1 MNEIEGKMTHLPLL
15 EAFHLEGGYTKAE
28 AMEIMENVFLHN
40 PYYALLLPP
49 LSESDSRID
58 DILIELFI
66 NAYLL
71 SNGNM
76 RLLQEAILTELS
88 AEFSGDKTIVKEM
101 LKSIEGKDIFPI
113 TEADMIKD
121 KYGNFKPK
129 SKSTYKDVDLNADE
143 RTYLDKVK
151 FVKLKDNLYSSKPQ
165 PVIYY
170 GVDDYRARCEVLII
184 RGDEVLLDRGKNR
197 AEFGYSLPGGG
208 IDPKESIAVGAAR
221 ECEEEALIVP
231 KNIQYMN
238 IAWRE
243 DFPKPKLYNTGAIS
257 FVCVA
262 EFGRQFKGKIA
273 NEDKDEFAD
282 RAKWERFDSA
292 NLALPHKVAIER
304 YLGRKVFES
313 VEPEIESPYSA
324 YIIYES
330 DGETLVGHAKN
341 TVKDAA
347 SDVNSGIKTFGGAVV
362 NKAREIKTSIQKSD
376 NPIIRQFIKWYE
388 WAVNYDNEE
397 DKREAV
403 ITGSYFIRLR
413 RIFGKFLLYYS
424 LRPAIIAALPAG
436 TFLKFLI
443 GIVTFLGGA
452 IDLGVNEI
460 GRPLFTSGDPN
471 YEKARNR
478 VIQELELE
486 LKMTREKI
494 EDARSAGNVKAKYE
508 LMRVEN
514 KIESEIMRIKYGSK
528 R

>member
-101 LKSIEGKDIFPI
+101 LKG
-113 TEADMIKD
+113 
-121 KYGNFKPK
+121 
-129 SKSTYKDVDLNADE
+129 
-143 RTYLDKVK
+143 
-151 FVKLKDNLYSSKPQ
+151 
-165 PVIYY
+165 
-170 GVDDYRARCEVLII
+170 
-184 RGDEVLLDRGKNR
+184 
-197 AEFGYSLPGGG
+197 
-208 IDPKESIAVGAAR
+208 
-221 ECEEEALIVP
+221 
-231 KNIQYMN
+231 
-238 IAWRE
+238 
-243 DFPKPKLYNTGAIS
+243 
-257 FVCVA
+257 
-262 EFGRQFKGKIA
+262 IA
-273 NEDKDEFAD
+273 NEDRDEFAD
-282 RAKWERFDSA
+282 RARWERFDSA
-292 NLALPHKVAIER
+292 NLALPYRVALER
-304 YLGRKVFES
+304 YLGRKEFES